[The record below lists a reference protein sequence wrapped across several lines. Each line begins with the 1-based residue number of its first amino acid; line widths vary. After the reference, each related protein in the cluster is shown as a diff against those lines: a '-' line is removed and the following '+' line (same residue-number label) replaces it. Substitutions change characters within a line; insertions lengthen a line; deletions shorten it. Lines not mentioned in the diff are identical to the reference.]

1 MYIHVYLCVR
11 ACVVYNRTTRYG
23 KAWHPFLSV
32 NSFSNFYFFSSL
44 LFSSLL
50 FTSPLLSPL
59 LLSSLLFSSLLF
71 SSLPPSSLLLHPH
84 YFPSRPLTIS
94 SISFHFPIVLVSS
107 SPFLSPFLL
116 LSFSLSSILFFL
128 HFFFFFFQAKL
139 WIINLLVSTFRNF
152 LRNAFLFLVWNAAVH
167 HIDLS
172 LTQGCVSG
180 RVRIRRLSSATKILM
195 LFM

>member
-44 LFSSLL
+44 LFSSL
-50 FTSPLLSPL
+50 
-59 LLSSLLFSSLLF
+59 
-71 SSLPPSSLLLHPH
+71 PPSSLLLHPH

-107 SPFLSPFLL
+107 SPFLFPFLL
-116 LSFSLSSILFFL
+116 LSLFLSSILFFL

-152 LRNAFLFLVWNAAVH
+152 LRNAFLFLVWNATVH
-167 HIDLS
+167 HMDLS